1 MNKKQAA
8 EFLGTSE
15 RAIER
20 YAAKG
25 KLTVRYQK
33 GQRGDEAV
41 FDERELKKLRAE
53 LEQKHSRV
61 RPAVAPMSDT
71 PDDQTLALSEVS
83 RNQQANQLLALIA
96 TAMQPGP
103 AGTHAPVA
111 VENKL
116 ILTLAEAQAL
126 TNLSRDHLRAA
137 IETGKLKAR
146 IIGRGWKIKRADLD
160 KYVLKL

>member
-8 EFLGTSE
+8 DYLGTSE
-15 RAIER
+15 RAVER

-41 FDERELKKLRAE
+41 FDEKELKKLHME
-53 LEQKHSRV
+53 LDQKLRRI

-71 PDDQTLALSEVS
+71 PDEQALALSDVS
-83 RNQQANQLLALIA
+83 LNQQANQFLAIIA
-96 TAMQPGP
+96 AAMQSQQK
-103 AGTHAPVA
+103 GTQAQVA
-111 VENKL
+111 TENKL

-126 TNLSRDHLRAA
+126 TNLSRDHLREA
-137 IETGKLKAR
+137 IDNGKLKAK
-146 IIGRGWKIKRADLD
+146 IIGRGWKVKRIDLEN
-160 KYVLKL
+160 YVNKL